1 MEQQQQHRLDD
12 HGQIFVYFPIIPTR
26 KSGLIYGVV
35 KPNESYYNC
44 LNVYVVSFE
53 EDAVHQFEPIGTW
66 NTEDNSSRNKSPC
79 WINLITENHHPKIES
94 AVVAGVHVPTSQ
106 ALLVLY
112 DESFLQSEI
121 LERNEDWKNSK
132 CLCELGSLLRLSHN
146 IGVKGEEVSHQQIT
160 ESVFNHSKVVLQ
172 LRQRALQWRAWRSCR
187 SELISTNLLLMMLI
201 DLFLGFCFVRMFHS
215 LGGANEVLEMFLES
229 VKVFFF
235 CVFSC
240 VLFINLYQ
248 IDMQVIADNLQ
259 LLIEWLMGVP
269 VGLKLNRPLSTV
281 LGKFFLYHLY
291 LWKTYIGNY

>member
-35 KPNESYYNC
+35 KPNERYYNC
-44 LNVYVVSFE
+44 LNMYVVSFE
-53 EDAVHQFEPIGTW
+53 EDVVHQFEPIGTW

-79 WINLITENHHPKIES
+79 WINLITENQHPKIES

-146 IGVKGEEVSHQQIT
+146 VGVKQEEVSHHQIT

-201 DLFLGFCFVRMFHS
+201 DLFLGFCFVRMFHT

-235 CVFSC
+235 CSFTFYLLIYYVKLICRLLLTIFSC
-240 VLFINLYQ
+240 S
-248 IDMQVIADNLQ
+248 
-259 LLIEWLMGVP
+259 
-269 VGLKLNRPLSTV
+269 LN
-281 LGKFFLYHLY
+281 G
-291 LWKTYIGNY
+291 

>member
-1 MEQQQQHRLDD
+1 
-12 HGQIFVYFPIIPTR
+12 
-26 KSGLIYGVV
+26 
-35 KPNESYYNC
+35 
-44 LNVYVVSFE
+44 
-53 EDAVHQFEPIGTW
+53 
-66 NTEDNSSRNKSPC
+66 
-79 WINLITENHHPKIES
+79 
-94 AVVAGVHVPTSQ
+94 
-106 ALLVLY
+106 LVLY

-229 VKVFFF
+229 VKVF
-235 CVFSC
+235 
-240 VLFINLYQ
+240 
-248 IDMQVIADNLQ
+248 
-259 LLIEWLMGVP
+259 
-269 VGLKLNRPLSTV
+269 
-281 LGKFFLYHLY
+281 
-291 LWKTYIGNY
+291 

>member
-1 MEQQQQHRLDD
+1 MEQQQHRLDD
-12 HGQIFVYFPIIPTR
+12 HGQIFVYFPISPTR

-35 KPNESYYNC
+35 KPNESYCNC

-53 EDAVHQFEPIGTW
+53 EDAVHQFQPLGTW

-79 WINLITENHHPKIES
+79 WIHLITENHHPKIES
-94 AVVAGVHVPTSQ
+94 AVVAGVHIPMSQ

-121 LERNEDWKNSK
+121 LDRNEDWKTSK

-146 IGVKGEEVSHQQIT
+146 IGGNQEEVSLQQIT
-160 ESVFNHSKVVLQ
+160 ESIFNHSKVVLQ
-172 LRQRALQWRAWRSCR
+172 LRQRALQWRAWRSCQ

-235 CVFSC
+235 VLSC
-240 VLFINLYQ
+240 FINLFIMSNWY
-248 IDMQVIADNLQ
+248 A
-259 LLIEWLMGVP
+259 G
-269 VGLKLNRPLSTV
+269 
-281 LGKFFLYHLY
+281 YC
-291 LWKTYIGNY
+291 